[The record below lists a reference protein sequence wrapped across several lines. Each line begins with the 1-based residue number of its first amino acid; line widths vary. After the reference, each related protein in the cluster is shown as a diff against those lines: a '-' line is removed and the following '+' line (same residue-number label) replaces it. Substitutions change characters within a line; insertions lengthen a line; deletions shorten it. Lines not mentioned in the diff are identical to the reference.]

1 MFYLNILNIMINR
14 LFLACLLLGF
24 TGSFILAQKPDEHKK
39 TTFTDSLN
47 RYIIQVDL
55 PLYLYVSTSPDET
68 PRRLER
74 NDVKE
79 NLPIY
84 LDGPGVHYIRHQ
96 DNANHRSEFFEIY
109 ADGYA
114 PKTTITLTGA
124 PTVVNNG
131 VTYFGKNLN
140 ASLSAT
146 DEMSGVKQIY
156 LSTDNVNFAPYRSID
171 TSKEGNYSL
180 NYYSVDNVG
189 NVETLKQ
196 KEYVLDF
203 SAPVTKHK
211 IDGMVKDEII
221 AKNSEISLI
230 STDNLSGIERI
241 AYRFN
246 SEPEKIYKQGA
257 LIPFSHLSDGMHT
270 LYYYAEDRVKN
281 KETEKSVNFFYDK
294 APPIMSTDVLGD
306 RFIVNDKVY
315 FSGRTKLKLTAVD
328 NKSGVKEIQ
337 YSVNNE
343 PFTVYEDPFYL
354 PSVAGKHSI
363 RYFAVDEMGNSSSG
377 DYMYNSGIIYV
388 DLTGPI
394 LSHQLAGPNFKKGDV
409 QFISP
414 ESTIVL
420 KAIDNES
427 GLQYISYSVDDQ
439 KDETRFEGPFS
450 VKKSGTFKIRYFG
463 YDNVNNRNANELE
476 VTVDG
481 EGPEIFNK
489 FSIPRIDEPSANNE
503 PEFLGVFPSYAI
515 FYLAATDI
523 LTGNAEIFYSINGE
537 REQPYTAPIRRF
549 VKNTSYTVLIRAKD
563 QLGNFSEKTVKFKTA
578 DY

>member
-1 MFYLNILNIMINR
+1 MSLNKF
-14 LFLACLLLGF
+14 LFVCAFLGWA
-24 TGSFILAQKPDEHKK
+24 GGNLSAQKPDEHKK
-39 TTFTDSLN
+39 GTYTDSLG

-74 NDVKE
+74 KDIKE

-84 LDGPGVHYIRHQ
+84 LDGHGVHYIRHQ
-96 DNANHRSEFFEIY
+96 DNANHRSEFFEVL

-114 PKTTITLTGA
+114 PKTTISLTGA
-124 PTVVNNG
+124 PTVVSGG
-131 VTYFGKNLN
+131 VTYYGKNLT

-156 LSTDNVNFAPYRSID
+156 LSTDKTNFAPYRSID
-171 TSKEGNYSL
+171 TGKEGNYSL
-180 NYYSVDNVG
+180 SFYSVDYVG
-189 NVETLKQ
+189 NVEELKHRD
-196 KEYVLDF
+196 YVLDF
-203 SAPVTKHK
+203 SAPVTNHN
-211 IDGMVKDEII
+211 IEGMLRNEII
-221 AKNSEISLI
+221 AKNSTISLV
-230 STDNLSGIERI
+230 SNDNLSGVERI
-241 AYRFN
+241 VYRFN
-246 SEPEKIYKQGA
+246 NEPEKVYRAGA
-257 LIPFSHLSDGMHT
+257 MIPFSHLADGMHT

-281 KETEKSVNFFYDK
+281 RETEKSASFFYDK
-294 APPIMSTDVLGD
+294 SPPIMSTDVLGD

-337 YSVNNE
+337 YSINNQ
-343 PFTVYEDPFYL
+343 PFVVYEDPFYL
-354 PSVAGKHSI
+354 PSVAGRHTI
-363 RYFAVDEMGNSSSG
+363 RYFSVDEMGNSSSG

-394 LSHQLAGPNFKKGDV
+394 LSHQLSGPTFKKGDV

-414 ESTIVL
+414 ETKLIL

-427 GLQYISYSVDDQ
+427 GLQYISYN
-439 KDETRFEGPFS
+439 KDNETTETRYEGPFS
-450 VKKSGTFKIRYFG
+450 VKESGTFKIRYFG
-463 YDNVNNRNANELE
+463 YDNVNNRNANEFE
-476 VTVDG
+476 ITVDG
-481 EGPEIFNK
+481 EGPEIFSH
-489 FSIPRIDEPSANNE
+489 FSIPRIDDPAADTGSDFA
-503 PEFLGVFPSYAI
+503 GVFPSHLI
-515 FYLAATDI
+515 LYLAGTDV

-537 REQPYTAPIRRF
+537 REQPYITPIRRF

-563 QLGNFSEKTVKFKTA
+563 QLGNISEKTVRFRTG